1 MAVKTHC
8 RASATMVF
16 GLGLNC
22 LIMETKGFGG
32 KTPLFIGFTASRAAN
47 TPCFIVYTGGF
58 IVNLIKFSA
67 NLIKSRANVIK
78 SE

>member
-1 MAVKTHC
+1 
-8 RASATMVF
+8 
-16 GLGLNC
+16 
-22 LIMETKGFGG
+22 METKGFDG
-32 KTPLFIGFTASRAAN
+32 KTPLFIGFSASRAAN
-47 TPCFIVYTGGF
+47 TPCFILYTGGF